1 MWFLNSAGNTCV
13 SGHNKVGRFMRKV
26 EIFKEKKKNEK
37 NSKERLKV
45 IAKELQEEQLKIV
58 QLGVTSEAKEI
69 RRILWS
75 EKKMTILN
83 ELKIILEDCDD
94 DSKGLIK
101 LCHLV
106 ECASSL

>member
-1 MWFLNSAGNTCV
+1 M
-13 SGHNKVGRFMRKV
+13 KKV
-26 EIFKEKKKNEK
+26 ELFKEKKKNEK

-83 ELKIILEDCDD
+83 ELKIIIEDCDD

-101 LCHLV
+101 LCHMV

>member
-1 MWFLNSAGNTCV
+1 M
-13 SGHNKVGRFMRKV
+13 KKV
-26 EIFKEKKKNEK
+26 ELFKEKKKNEK
-37 NSKERLKV
+37 NSKERLRV

-83 ELKIILEDCDD
+83 ELKIIIEDCDD
-94 DSKGLIK
+94 DNKGLIK
-101 LCHLV
+101 LCQMV
-106 ECASSL
+106 ECASTL